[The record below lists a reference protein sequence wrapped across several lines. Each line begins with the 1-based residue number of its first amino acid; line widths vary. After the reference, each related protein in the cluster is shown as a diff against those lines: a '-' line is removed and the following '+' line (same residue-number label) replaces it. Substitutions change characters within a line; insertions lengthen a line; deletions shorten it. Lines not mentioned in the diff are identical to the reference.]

1 MNRKILYNPPFFW
14 GAEYSSSGQYLYVSA
29 SIPVTSYIY
38 QYDTYASNIQ
48 ASRKTIFTFNQFPN
62 AGGALKRGPDGKI
75 YYALAWND
83 SVHFNFPYPDTAYNM
98 YNMNL
103 GVINQPD
110 LPDTICDFRPFS
122 FYLGGKRNYWG
133 LPNNPDYDL
142 GPLVGSGCDTLH
154 LVVKEILN
162 KENGLLVFPNP
173 SSGEINF
180 HTIYPG
186 NPKLRIV
193 DSFGRTVIEK
203 EFISGRISVSGIA
216 AGVYSA
222 LLLTNNNLSEVQK
235 FIVINR

>member
-1 MNRKILYNPPFFW
+1 MLEVDDQEHHLRLAHYAEEMEKKILL
-14 GAEYSSSGQYLYVSA
+14 S
-29 SIPVTSYIY
+29 
-38 QYDTYASNIQ
+38 
-48 ASRKTIFTFNQFPN
+48 
-62 AGGALKRGPDGKI
+62 
-75 YYALAWND
+75 
-83 SVHFNFPYPDTAYNM
+83 
-98 YNMNL
+98 
-103 GVINQPD
+103 
-110 LPDTICDFRPFS
+110 
-122 FYLGGKRNYWG
+122 
-133 LPNNPDYDL
+133 
-142 GPLVGSGCDTLH
+142 
-154 LVVKEILN
+154 
-162 KENGLLVFPNP
+162 VFPNP